1 MITTDNRVGLNLKE
15 IALMLGVSTATPST
29 WKRRWT
35 PDSDH
40 PFPSPTAKLAL
51 WIKRR
56 NDTMGWSR
64 PFLCYDRDDIIEW
77 HDGLREAQRERRSAA
92 MRESWRSRPGMPVH
106 PSRAFAIVEHPLDEI
121 RKLRAEVNGLK
132 VLVNRGPVNEEPF

>member
-40 PFPSPTAKLAL
+40 PFPRPTAKLAL

-64 PFLCYDRDDIIEW
+64 PFLCYDRNEIILW
-77 HDGLREAQRERRSAA
+77 HEGLRKAQRERRSAS
-92 MRESWRSRPGMPVH
+92 MQESWRSRPGMPVH
-106 PSRAFAIVEHPLDEI
+106 PDRAFVEI
-121 RKLRAEVNGLK
+121 RKLRAELNGLK

>member
-15 IALMLGVSTATPST
+15 IALMLGVSTGTPSG

-51 WIKRR
+51 WIRRR

-64 PFLCYDRDDIIEW
+64 PFLCYDRDVIIDW
-77 HDGLREAQRERRSAA
+77 HDGLREAQRERRAA
-92 MRESWRSRPGMPVH
+92 SMREAWRLRPGMPVH

-121 RKLRAEVNGLK
+121 RKLRAELNGLK

>member
-29 WKRRWT
+29 WKKVWT

-64 PFLCYDRDDIIEW
+64 PFLCYDRDEIILW
-77 HDGLREAQRERRSAA
+77 HDGLREAQRERRSAS

-106 PSRAFAIVEHPLDEI
+106 PDRALVEI
-121 RKLRAEVNGLK
+121 RELRAEVNGLK